1 MPELSGEADIH
12 LGTECHCVS
21 ACSSSD
27 PGSSRGFQGSQAAQ
41 WKHCFLQG
49 HGFSDSAVKGTSW
62 KGSKKPKTQSPNIA
76 SFSSRDACPSPVAQ
90 AGQAFCLL
98 PCSELVI
105 AALRA

>member
-12 LGTECHCVS
+12 LGTECHCLLT
-21 ACSSSD
+21 CSSSD
-27 PGSSRGFQGSQAAQ
+27 PGSSPGFQGSQAVQ
-41 WKHCFLQG
+41 WKRYFLQG
-49 HGFSDSAVKGTSW
+49 GEFSDSAIKGTSW

-76 SFSSRDACPSPVAQ
+76 SLSSCDVCPSPMAQ